1 MFKFLMNLFK
11 RKRNDYEHVEVTVD
25 REKGVMIIKSSEHL
39 SERQLR
45 ELFEKYVLGDE

>member
-1 MFKFLMNLFK
+1 MNLFK